1 MIRCYIGLGSNLDN
15 PRQQVMNACLA
26 LKQLPQSRLIAASS
40 LYSSKP
46 VGPQD
51 QPDFINAVAAIDTTL
66 APEALLDQLQA
77 QEQRQGRVRRRHWGE
92 RTIDLDLLLYGEHCI
107 LTERLTV
114 PHKELTKRSFVV
126 VPLLEIAPALSLPNG
141 RKIHELDAAEDQS
154 LIRLSS
160 PVIDL

>member
-15 PRQQVMNACLA
+15 PRQQVINACLA

-141 RKIHELDAAEDQS
+141 RKIYELDAAEDQS